1 MMVPTSRAECE
12 ARDRADP
19 LARLRERFVLPEG
32 VIYLDGNSLGALPRS
47 AAARVARVVSE
58 EWGGGLV
65 GSWDTAGWIG
75 LPQRA
80 GAKIARLVGASP
92 DEVVC
97 ADSTS
102 VNLFKLLSVAL
113 RIAAPRSVILSERG
127 NFPTD
132 LYIVQGLIE
141 QLGGRHRLELIAGG
155 DPGALHAAIRR
166 IGGELAVVML
176 TQVDYR
182 TGHLHD
188 MAEVTRRTH
197 DAGALAVWDLAHS
210 AGALPLDLSAAH
222 ADFAVGCGYKY
233 FNGGP
238 GAPAFL
244 YVARRHQDRF
254 VQPLSGWMGHAAPF
268 DFSPGYH
275 PARGVGRY
283 LSGTPAVLAM
293 SALDAALDVLLE
305 APMAAIREKSLAL
318 GDLFIARSEIEG
330 AGRGL
335 SLFTPRE
342 HARRGSHVSFAHPDA
357 DAVMQSLIAR
367 GVIGDFRPPEILRFG
382 LTPLYTRYTDAWD
395 AAAILGEVLRNLGNQ
410 P

>member
-1 MMVPTSRAECE
+1 MIPTSRAECE
-12 ARDRADP
+12 VRDRADP

-47 AAARVARVVSE
+47 AAARVAHVVSE

-97 ADSTS
+97 GDSTS
-102 VNLFKLLSVAL
+102 VNLFKVLSVAL
-113 RIAAPRSVILSERG
+113 RIAAPRSVILSERE

-132 LYIVQGLIE
+132 LYIAQGLIE
-141 QLGGRHRLELIAGG
+141 QLGGRHRLELAAGD
-155 DPGALHAAIRR
+155 DPLALHAAIRS

-176 TQVDYR
+176 TQVNYR

-188 MAEVTRRTH
+188 LAEVTRWTH
-197 DAGALAVWDLAHS
+197 DAGALVVWDLAHS
-210 AGALPLDLSAAH
+210 AGALPLEIAAAQ

-244 YVARRHQDRF
+244 FAARRHQPRF
-254 VQPLSGWMGHAAPF
+254 MQPLSGWMGHAAPF
-268 DFSPGYH
+268 EFSPEYR
-275 PARGVGRY
+275 PATGAGRF
-283 LSGTPAVLAM
+283 LSGTPAILAM

-305 APMAAIREKSLAL
+305 APIAAIREKSLAL

-330 AGRGL
+330 ARQGL
-335 SLFTPRE
+335 ELVTPRE
-342 HARRGSHVSFAHPDA
+342 HARRGSHVSFAHPGGA
-357 DAVMQSLIAR
+357 AVMQALIAR
-367 GVIGDFRPPEILRFG
+367 GVIGDFRPPDILRFG
-382 LTPLYTRYTDAWD
+382 LTPLYTRYADAWD
-395 AAAILGEVLRNLGNQ
+395 AAAILGEVLRNLKD
-410 P
+410 PP

>member
-1 MMVPTSRAECE
+1 MIPASRADCE

-19 LARLRERFVLPEG
+19 LAHLRERFVLPEG
-32 VIYLDGNSLGALPRS
+32 VIYLDGNSLGALP
-47 AAARVARVVSE
+47 AAVSARVARVVAE
-58 EWGGGLV
+58 EWGSGLIK
-65 GSWDTAGWIG
+65 SWDSADWIG
-75 LPQRA
+75 LPQRV
-80 GAKIARLVGASP
+80 GGKIARLVGASP

-113 RIAAPRSVILSERG
+113 RIAGPRSVILSERG

-132 LYIVQGLIE
+132 LYIAQGLID
-141 QLGGRHRLELIAGG
+141 QLGGRHRLELVPAG
-155 DPGALHAAIRR
+155 DRDALHAAIQR

-182 TGHLHD
+182 SGHLHD
-188 MAEVTRRTH
+188 LVEVTRRTH
-197 DAGALAVWDLAHS
+197 AAGALALWDLAHS
-210 AGALPLDLSAAH
+210 AGALPVDLSAAG

-244 YVARRHQDRF
+244 YAARRHHQGC

-268 DFSPGYH
+268 DFSPDYR
-275 PARGVGRY
+275 PADGVGRY
-283 LSGTPAVLAM
+283 LCGTPAVLAM
-293 SALDAALDVLLE
+293 SSLDAALDVLLE

-318 GDLFIARSEIEG
+318 GDLLIARVEAEC
-330 AGRGL
+330 AGHGL
-335 SLFTPRE
+335 ELVTPRE
-342 HARRGSHVSFAHPDA
+342 HARRGSQISFAHPDA
-357 DAVMQSLIAR
+357 NALIRGLIER
-367 GVIGDFRPPEILRFG
+367 GVIGDFRPPGMLRFG
-382 LTPLYTRYTDAWD
+382 LTPLYTRYTDVWD
-395 AAAILGEVLRNLGNQ
+395 AAANLAGLLGNEEA

>member
-1 MMVPTSRAECE
+1 
-12 ARDRADP
+12 
-19 LARLRERFVLPEG
+19 
-32 VIYLDGNSLGALPRS
+32 
-47 AAARVARVVSE
+47 VVSE

-65 GSWDTAGWIG
+65 GSWDSAGWIG

-80 GAKIARLVGASP
+80 GAKIARLIGASP

-113 RIAAPRSVILSERG
+113 RIAGPRSVILSERD

-132 LYIVQGLIE
+132 LYIAQGLIE
-141 QLGGRHRLELIAGG
+141 QLRGGHRLELVAGG
-155 DPGALHAAIRR
+155 DPQALYAAIRR
-166 IGGELAVVML
+166 VGGELAVVML

-188 MAEVTRRTH
+188 LAELTRRTH

-210 AGALPLDLSAAH
+210 AGALPVDLSAAH

-268 DFSPGYH
+268 EFSREYR
-275 PARGVGRY
+275 PAQGIGRF

-293 SALDAALDVLLE
+293 SSLDAALDVLLE

-335 SLFTPRE
+335 DLVTPRG
-342 HARRGSHVSFAHPDA
+342 HARRGSHVSFAHPDG
-357 DAVMQSLIAR
+357 DAVMQALIAR
-367 GVIGDFRPPEILRFG
+367 GVIGDFRPPDLLRFG

-395 AAAILGEVLRNLGNQ
+395 AAAILGEVLRDLGTQ